1 MMTTPE
7 STGPANKAVQ
17 HHDDGLVI
25 TIDGPAGAGKTTISK
40 ILADH
45 LSYRY
50 IDTGALYR
58 AIAYEACK
66 VGITPDNDEGLASLL
81 SDIVLD
87 YKPSSKGLRLY
98 LNGEDISDFI
108 RTPKITMLASKAS
121 AREPVRRFLLDI
133 QRNFAKDKRV
143 IFEGRD
149 MGTVVFPDADIK
161 FFLKASTKT
170 RAIRRF
176 EQMAGKNDQSLAQV
190 EEEMRLRDTN
200 DSQRNLAPL
209 APACDAVLIDS
220 TQLSLEQVTEAMLR
234 HIYRILSSSDATF
247 P

>member
-1 MMTTPE
+1 MTSTE
-7 STGPANKAVQ
+7 STGSTNMTGK
-17 HHDDGLVI
+17 HYENGLVI

-40 ILADH
+40 LLADH

-58 AIAYEACK
+58 AVAYETHK
-66 VGITPDNDEGLASLL
+66 VGIAPDNDDGFESLL
-81 SDIVLD
+81 TGLVLD
-87 YKPSSKGLRLY
+87 FKPSPEGLRLY
-98 LNGEDISDFI
+98 ANGEDISNFI
-108 RTPKITMLASKAS
+108 RTPKITMLASAVS

-133 QRNFAKDKRV
+133 QRDFAKGKRV

-161 FFLKASTKT
+161 FFLIASSKA

-176 EQMAGKNDQSLAQV
+176 EQMAGQNDQTLEQV
-190 EEEMRLRDTN
+190 EEEMRARDAN

-209 APACDAVLIDS
+209 VPACDAVLIDS
-220 TQLSLEQVTEAMLR
+220 TQLSLKQVIETMLR
-234 HIYRILSSSDATF
+234 HIDRVFPSSYVT
-247 P
+247 